1 MTNLRHR
8 ALMRGLTTSAQ
19 HLKGMALAKA
29 GSVMLLDGMGVVGQ
43 DTQPLHY
50 GFGDAELRI

>member
-1 MTNLRHR
+1 
-8 ALMRGLTTSAQ
+8 MRGLTGGAQ